1 MLRHESVWWTQ
12 GVRVAGVDEA
22 GRGPL
27 AGPVVAAA
35 VVLPPGSGKLR
46 RLDGLT
52 DSKQLSPAKRQV
64 YFQLIQEVALD
75 WSLGVVSAGLIDR
88 INILEATFLAMR
100 RAIAGL
106 EGCEHVLVDGNH
118 RIRSLA
124 LAQTALIGGDGRSL
138 SIAAASVLAKETRD
152 AIMRAMD
159 RHYPGY
165 GFHRHKGY
173 GTPMHRAAIARL
185 GLSVEHRRSFC
196 RNLPD

>member
-1 MLRHESVWWTQ
+1 MLQHESVWWTQ

-35 VVLPPGSGKLR
+35 VVLPADCSSLR

-52 DSKQLSPAKRQV
+52 DSKQLSPSKRQV
-64 YFQLIQEVALD
+64 YFQLIQEVAID

-100 RAIAGL
+100 RALAGL
-106 EGCEHVLVDGNH
+106 EGCGHVLVDGNH
-118 RIRSLA
+118 RIRSLT

-152 AIMRAMD
+152 AIMRALD
-159 RHYPGY
+159 GHYPGY
-165 GFHRHKGY
+165 GFRQHKGY
-173 GTPMHRAAIARL
+173 GTPQHREAIARL